1 MPNLLNAGDLL
12 AGPLDRSPG
21 KTALLFQDTRMTFA
35 ELDAGVRRC
44 AAILTG
50 MGVQAGDRVAF
61 LLPDCPAVVQSVLG
75 IMRIGAIAVSVNP
88 ALPGADARCILDDSG
103 ASVVVTQRDV
113 ASLEFR
119 GKVLRCGNLDF
130 DFPQV
135 DPVDTLHPV
144 GPDDIALLLYTSGS
158 TGRPK
163 GVPHRHADLVT
174 LGKPWVPIVLGDV
187 SADTILC
194 VSKFSFSYGLGMQLM
209 IGLAAGATVIQHPGR
224 PAPAAV
230 FALLTRHRPTILFA
244 VPTVYAMLTRSWPG
258 GDVTRSLR
266 LCHSAGENLPPIIYQ
281 SWRELTGLEIL
292 ESLGSTETLSFFV
305 CNRTGCSRP
314 GMAGERIP
322 GYEIRLVGPDG
333 LEVPTGQ
340 VGRLLLRGPWLAPF
354 YWNRPEDT
362 AATMLPD
369 GWLDTGDLC
378 AEEQGFYR
386 HMGRANDLMKIA
398 GQWVSPIP
406 IEDCLRLHPAVADC
420 AVAGCHVQGLEYA
433 AAFVVTKPD
442 TVGDVALGTELR
454 RFVRDRLPK
463 HMSPIRIEF
472 LAALPRTATGK
483 VQRHKLR
490 C

>member
-1 MPNLLNAGDLL
+1 
-12 AGPLDRSPG
+12 
-21 KTALLFQDTRMTFA
+21 
-35 ELDAGVRRC
+35 
-44 AAILTG
+44 
-50 MGVQAGDRVAF
+50 
-61 LLPDCPAVVQSVLG
+61 
-75 IMRIGAIAVSVNP
+75 
-88 ALPGADARCILDDSG
+88 
-103 ASVVVTQRDV
+103 
-113 ASLEFR
+113 
-119 GKVLRCGNLDF
+119 
-130 DFPQV
+130 
-135 DPVDTLHPV
+135 
-144 GPDDIALLLYTSGS
+144 
-158 TGRPK
+158 
-163 GVPHRHADLVT
+163 
-174 LGKPWVPIVLGDV
+174 
-187 SADTILC
+187 
-194 VSKFSFSYGLGMQLM
+194 
-209 IGLAAGATVIQHPGR
+209 
-224 PAPAAV
+224 
-230 FALLTRHRPTILFA
+230 
-244 VPTVYAMLTRSWPG
+244 
-258 GDVTRSLR
+258 
-266 LCHSAGENLPPIIYQ
+266 
-281 SWRELTGLEIL
+281 
-292 ESLGSTETLSFFV
+292 
-305 CNRTGCSRP
+305 
-314 GMAGERIP
+314 MAGERMP